1 MLRAATLHAH
11 TTKGGSTM
19 YRKHVA
25 NFLLASSL
33 AFGIAP
39 LAAQAQPMPGGMGRG
54 GHPMM
59 QLRALNLSEAQQ
71 DQVFKIFHEQAP
83 AMREQMKQV
92 RRSRTE
98 LRQLAAAER
107 FDEGRARQIA
117 DTQAKAIATLAVMRA
132 QTTHRVREIL
142 TPEQRTR
149 MDQMRE
155 RRGAGPRRRG
165 GDPHACDARRLR
177 AAQRRATRAS
187 HPPADPV

>member
-1 MLRAATLHAH
+1 
-11 TTKGGSTM
+11 M

-25 NFLLASSL
+25 SFLLASSL
-33 AFGIAP
+33 ALGLAP
-39 LAAQAQPMPGGMGRG
+39 VAITSAAEAQPMPGGMGRG

-59 QLRALNLSEAQQ
+59 QLRALGLSEAQQ

-98 LRQLAAAER
+98 LRQVAAAER

-117 DTQAKAIATLAVMRA
+117 DTQAKALATLAVMRA
-132 QTTHRVREIL
+132 QTTHRVREVL
-142 TPEQRTR
+142 TAEQRAR

-155 RRGAGPRRRG
+155 RRGGGRMPR
-165 GDPHACDARRLR
+165 
-177 AAQRRATRAS
+177 
-187 HPPADPV
+187 

>member
-1 MLRAATLHAH
+1 
-11 TTKGGSTM
+11 M

-33 AFGIAP
+33 ALGVAP
-39 LAAQAQPMPGGMGRG
+39 LASAQPMPGGMERG

-92 RRSRTE
+92 RRARTE
-98 LRQLAAAER
+98 LRQVAAAER

-117 DTQAKAIATLAVMRA
+117 DTQAKALATLAVMRA
-132 QTTHRVREIL
+132 QSMHRVREIL
-142 TPEQRTR
+142 TPEQRQR

-155 RRGAGPRRRG
+155 RRGRG
-165 GDPHACDARRLR
+165 
-177 AAQRRATRAS
+177 
-187 HPPADPV
+187 

>member
-1 MLRAATLHAH
+1 
-11 TTKGGSTM
+11 M

-25 NFLLASSL
+25 NFLLASGL
-33 AFGIAP
+33 ALGLGA
-39 LAAQAQPMPGGMGRG
+39 LATNEASAQPMPGGMGRG

-92 RRSRTE
+92 RRARAE
-98 LRQLAAAER
+98 LRQVAAAER

-117 DTQAKAIATLAVMRA
+117 DTQAKALATLAVMRA
-132 QTTHRVREIL
+132 QTMHRVREIL

-155 RRGAGPRRRG
+155 RRGRG
-165 GDPHACDARRLR
+165 
-177 AAQRRATRAS
+177 
-187 HPPADPV
+187 

>member
-1 MLRAATLHAH
+1 
-11 TTKGGSTM
+11 M

-39 LAAQAQPMPGGMGRG
+39 LAAEAQPMPGGMGRG

-59 QLRALNLSEAQQ
+59 HLRALGLSEAQQ

-98 LRQLAAAER
+98 LRQVAAAER

-155 RRGAGPRRRG
+155 RRGAGPR
-165 GDPHACDARRLR
+165 
-177 AAQRRATRAS
+177 Q
-187 HPPADPV
+187 

>member
-1 MLRAATLHAH
+1 MV
-11 TTKGGSTM
+11 
-19 YRKHVA
+19 RKHVA
-25 NFLLASSL
+25 SFLLASSL
-33 AFGIAP
+33 ALGLAP
-39 LAAQAQPMPGGMGRG
+39 LASAQPMPGGMGRG

-59 QLRALNLSEAQQ
+59 HLRALGLSEAQQ
-71 DQVFKIFHEQAP
+71 DQMFKIFHEQAP

-98 LRQLAAAER
+98 LRQVAAAER

-155 RRGAGPRRRG
+155 RRGAGPR
-165 GDPHACDARRLR
+165 
-177 AAQRRATRAS
+177 Q
-187 HPPADPV
+187 